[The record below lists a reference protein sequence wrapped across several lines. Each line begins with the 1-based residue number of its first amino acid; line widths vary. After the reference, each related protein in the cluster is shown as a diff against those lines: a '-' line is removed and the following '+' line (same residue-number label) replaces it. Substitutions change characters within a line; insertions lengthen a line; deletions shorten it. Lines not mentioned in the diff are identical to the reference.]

1 MPIQYP
7 DMPQFQAPNLNLM
20 GAYAQGA
27 ALQQQQLQDERLR
40 QQMAIA
46 EQSAAI
52 AAERDARQA
61 DLARVQMHGAQFDNL
76 AKVRD
81 QFREDMMNVNNQAQA
96 DKIFERYGKI
106 AGDIL
111 PQDRTYSDENK
122 RRWMMGTDK
131 FVEATKPYERE
142 YVNDKGQ
149 LVKGRFYTNPI
160 TNQEIPVGGAELPQ
174 AKKLVE
180 VKDAKGN
187 ILGVRGETE
196 TSVTPLTFGAPAV
209 APTAAAP
216 TGEGVPGPRG
226 AATAMQILPKFEGF
240 IPKAKFDVNAQRVG
254 YGSDTVTTPEGK
266 VVPVNENTTITQQ
279 DAQRDLQRRVQ
290 SEFIPKAA
298 AQVGQENWDRLP
310 ENVAGALTSVTYN
323 YGSLPN
329 KVAAAVKTGN
339 VNAIANAVEALADDN
354 KGINRGRRMSEA
366 AMIRGSEMPGSAAVP
381 SFAAAP
387 PPAALGMSP
396 QIQPP
401 INMMAGG
408 AMPIQNAMAAP
419 TTAPAATPMT
429 VAEFAQLP
437 LKRKNTEF
445 FKDLLTSYEDQ
456 QNAGILPTKTEGG
469 FTRGK
474 KITMANLPPAVA
486 RTVDPAGQ
494 ELRDITSNKIDQYI
508 TMLRETGT
516 MTGGEGNTIA
526 ELEAKKKMLAKSD
539 MTIDAIRKIVVDL
552 DKRFGTGTLKAE
564 GGATT
569 KNVTVDVPGMGS
581 VSFPSQEAADAFRRE
596 AGL

>member
-1 MPIQYP
+1 
-7 DMPQFQAPNLNLM
+7 MPQFQAPNLNLM

-52 AAERDARQA
+52 QAERDARQA
-61 DLARVQMHGAQFDNL
+61 ELAKVQMYGHQFDNL
-76 AKVRD
+76 AKVRN
-81 QFREDMMNVNNQAQA
+81 QFREDMMNANSQAEA
-96 DKIFERYGKI
+96 DKIFAKYIPI

-111 PQDRTYSDENK
+111 PQDRTYSEENK
-122 RRWMMGTDK
+122 RKWMMGTDK
-131 FVEATKPYERE
+131 FIEATKPYERE
-142 YVNDKGQ
+142 YVNAAGKT
-149 LVKGRFYTNPI
+149 VKGRFYTNPI
-160 TNQEIPVGGAELPQ
+160 TNQEIPIGGAELEQPEE
-174 AKKLVE
+174 LTE

-187 ILGVRGETE
+187 VVGVRRK
-196 TSVTPLTFGAPAV
+196 TSTQVQELILPGQA

-216 TGEGVPGPRG
+216 VEGMPGPRG

-254 YGSDTVTTPEGK
+254 YGSDTITTPEGK
-266 VVPVNENTTITQQ
+266 VVPVTESTIVSQQ

-310 ENVAGALTSVTYN
+310 ENVAGALTSITYN

-366 AMIRGSEMPGSAAVP
+366 AVIRGNEMPGTAAVP

-387 PPAALGMSP
+387 PPAALGMAP
-396 QIQPP
+396 QIVPP

-419 TTAPAATPMT
+419 AAAPMT
-429 VAEFAQLP
+429 VAEFARQP
-437 LKRKNTEF
+437 LKQKNTEF

-456 QNAGILPTKTEGG
+456 QRAGLLPTKEEGG
-469 FTRGK
+469 ISRAK
-474 KITMANLPPAVA
+474 KIAMANIPSSVA
-486 RTVDPAGQ
+486 RTIDPAGQ
-494 ELRDITSNKIDQYI
+494 ELRDVTINKIDQYI
-508 TMLRETGT
+508 NMLREQGT
-516 MTGGEGNTIA
+516 LTGGEANTVA
-526 ELEAKKKMLAKSD
+526 ELEAKKKMLGASD
-539 MTIDAIRKIVVDL
+539 LTIDAIRKIVVDL

-564 GGATT
+564 GGSKTF
-569 KNVTVDVPGMGS
+569 TVDVPGMGA
-581 VSFPSQEAADAFRRE
+581 VPFPSQEAADAFRKE

>member
-52 AAERDARQA
+52 QAERDARQA
-61 DLARVQMHGAQFDNL
+61 ELAKVQMYGHQFDNL
-76 AKVRD
+76 AKVRN
-81 QFREDMMNVNNQAQA
+81 QFREDMMNANSQAEA
-96 DKIFERYGKI
+96 DKIFAKYIPI

-111 PQDRTYSDENK
+111 PQDRTYSEENK
-122 RRWMMGTDK
+122 RKWMMGTDK
-131 FVEATKPYERE
+131 FIEATKPYERE
-142 YVNDKGQ
+142 YVNAAGKT
-149 LVKGRFYTNPI
+149 VKGRFYTNPI
-160 TNQEIPVGGAELPQ
+160 TNQEIPIGGSELAQPEE
-174 AKKLVE
+174 LTE

-187 ILGVRGETE
+187 IVGVRRK
-196 TSVTPLTFGAPAV
+196 TSTQVQELTLPGQAAPAAV
-209 APTAAAP
+209 APV
-216 TGEGVPGPRG
+216 EGMPGPRG

-254 YGSDTVTTPEGK
+254 YGSDTITTPEGK
-266 VVPVNENTTITQQ
+266 VVPVTESTTISQQ

-310 ENVAGALTSVTYN
+310 ENVAGALTSVAYN

-366 AMIRGSEMPGSAAVP
+366 AMIRGNELPGTAAVP
-381 SFAAAP
+381 SFAAMPA
-387 PPAALGMSP
+387 PAALGMAP
-396 QIQPP
+396 QITPP

-408 AMPIQNAMAAP
+408 AAPIQNAMAAP
-419 TTAPAATPMT
+419 AAAPMAAPMT
-429 VAEFAQLP
+429 VAEFAKQP
-437 LKRKNTEF
+437 LKQKNTEF

-456 QNAGILPTKTEGG
+456 QRAGLLPTKEEGG
-469 FTRGK
+469 ISRAK
-474 KITMANLPPAVA
+474 KIAMANIPSSVA
-486 RTVDPAGQ
+486 RTIDPAGQ
-494 ELRDITSNKIDQYI
+494 ELRDVTVNKIDQYI
-508 TMLRETGT
+508 NMLREQGT
-516 MTGGEGNTIA
+516 LTGGEANTVA
-526 ELEAKKKMLAKSD
+526 ELEAKKKMLGASD
-539 MTIDAIRKIVVDL
+539 LTIDAIRKIVVDL

-564 GGATT
+564 GGEQKKERSVVKTGT
-569 KNVTVDVPGMGS
+569 YKGRSVVQYSDGS
-581 VSFPSQEAADAFRRE
+581 IEYAD
-596 AGL
+596 